1 MQKLGENKS
10 EKLPEVVIML
20 YLQEQNRVIL
30 LLPKD
35 IWIEI
40 CKLQSFRYKQDQI
53 EKYRNMVDQMGGT
66 ETRDKNKQSL
76 RQTETENRIEVEQK
90 LKTVTLEKN
99 CCQVMEISYSEIET
113 QVWPKSWKP

>member
-35 IWIEI
+35 I
-40 CKLQSFRYKQDQI
+40 
-53 EKYRNMVDQMGGT
+53 
-66 ETRDKNKQSL
+66 
-76 RQTETENRIEVEQK
+76 
-90 LKTVTLEKN
+90 
-99 CCQVMEISYSEIET
+99 
-113 QVWPKSWKP
+113 